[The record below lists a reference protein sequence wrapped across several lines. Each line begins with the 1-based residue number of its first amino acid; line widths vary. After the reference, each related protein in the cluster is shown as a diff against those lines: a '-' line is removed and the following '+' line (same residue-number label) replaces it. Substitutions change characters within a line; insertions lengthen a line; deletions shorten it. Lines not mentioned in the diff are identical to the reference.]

1 MLKKAQRQSN
11 KSAALGFS
19 GICISLIIG
28 LTSLTACSSLDMGQA
43 ESETPYE
50 APMEEQ
56 TPAVEEESPL
66 DLSSDQQACLALKTA
81 FEDLF
86 AMSEAGYSQDDL
98 NQQRILGYEVALEI
112 VEDEYLRSLF
122 QYLRDWNLNPVGLS
136 VNEYRE
142 MQSIC
147 GELGIDI

>member
-1 MLKKAQRQSN
+1 MLKKPQSQSK
-11 KSAALGFS
+11 KSAVLGFS
-19 GICISLIIG
+19 GICLSLIIG
-28 LTSLTACSSLDMGQA
+28 LTSLTACSSLDMGQT
-43 ESETPYE
+43 ESENLYE
-50 APMEEQ
+50 APMDEQ

-66 DLSSDQQACLALKTA
+66 DFSSDQQACLALKTA

-98 NQQRILGYEVALEI
+98 NQQRILGYEVAIEI

-122 QYLRDWNLNPVGLS
+122 QFLRDWNLNPIGLS

-147 GELGIDI
+147 GGLGIDF

>member
-11 KSAALGFS
+11 KSAVLGLS
-19 GICISLIIG
+19 GIGLFLLIG

-43 ESETPYE
+43 ESETPNE

-98 NQQRILGYEVALEI
+98 NQQRILGYEAALEI

>member
-11 KSAALGFS
+11 KSTVLGFS
-19 GICISLIIG
+19 GIGLFLLIG

-43 ESETPYE
+43 ESEPPYE
-50 APMEEQ
+50 APMDAETQADEE
-56 TPAVEEESPL
+56 VSPL

-86 AMSEAGYSQDDL
+86 AMSEAGYSQDEL
-98 NQQRILGYEVALEI
+98 NQQRIFGYEVAIGI

-122 QYLRDWNLNPVGLS
+122 QFLRDWNLNPVGLS
-136 VNEYRE
+136 INEYRE

-147 GELGIDI
+147 GQLGIDI